1 MSPLGMRAF
10 NHRFR
15 RLGGTP
21 TTASLVP
28 TLPLIRAQKPLDL
41 TPGGLDLTSGARS
54 HWSP

>member
-1 MSPLGMRAF
+1 MRAF

-28 TLPLIRAQKPLDL
+28 TLPLIRAQKPFNLASSGFDF
-41 TPGGLDLTSGARS
+41 TSGARS
-54 HWSP
+54 HRSP